1 MKYLLLTCAAFF
13 LITGCASAPKETS
26 EKLTLGLVQSTV
38 TKGANQ
44 SEITKVLGAPNII
57 SRDKQGNETWTYDRI
72 SRQSVSGSTAG
83 IGVGGIFGWLFGV
96 SKSTSSSSSSSS
108 QSSKSS
114 RASRKSSRGT
124 RITSSPTR
132 ARTRPLAVSHTRS
145 T

>member
-13 LITGCASAPKETS
+13 LVTGCASAPKETS

-57 SRDKQGNETWTYDRI
+57 SKDKQGNETWTYDRI

-96 SKSTSSSSSSSS
+96 SKSTSSSSSSS
-108 QSSKSS
+108 
-114 RASRKSSRGT
+114 RASSWSTSAGPGWRPSGGSRPGT
-124 RITSSPTR
+124 P
-132 ARTRPLAVSHTRS
+132 RPPAGAEENRF
-145 T
+145 

>member
-13 LITGCASAPKETS
+13 LVTGCASAPKETS

-44 SEITKVLGAPNII
+44 SEITKVIGAPNII
-57 SRDKQGNETWTYDRI
+57 SKDKQGNETWTYDRI

-96 SKSTSSSSSSSS
+96 SKSTSSSSSSSKS
-108 QSSKSS
+108 ITVIITFDDNKSVIDFAYQS
-114 RASRKSSRGT
+114 
-124 RITSSPTR
+124 
-132 ARTRPLAVSHTRS
+132 LEF
-145 T
+145 